1 MSKKQR
7 RVDIKKIL
15 RDPGLCREL
24 MIDTIV
30 ATQAREGITTTR
42 EQAAE
47 AWDKV
52 QLEKMHYSPKQLA
65 TVSPQRPLRA
75 PRSYREFATVFAEDT
90 LLQYPRMRKIL
101 RRLGT
106 RGDKRVIV
114 KLLVEAWLNG
124 WIHANAERDDDIA
137 MRSGFGVWR

>member
-1 MSKKQR
+1 MKKKQR
-7 RVDIKKIL
+7 RVDIKAIL
-15 RDPGLCREL
+15 RDPAQCREL
-24 MIDTIV
+24 MIDTII
-30 ATQAREGITTTR
+30 ATQAREGVTTTR
-42 EQAAE
+42 EQAAQ

-52 QLEKMHYSPKQLA
+52 QLEKMHYTIKQLNE
-65 TVSPQRPLRA
+65 VSPQRPLRA

-90 LLQYPRMRKIL
+90 LLQYPRMQKIL

-124 WIHANAERDDDIA
+124 WIHANAERDDDILL
-137 MRSGFGVWR
+137 RHGHTL